1 MDNKKT
7 IRYFYQ
13 CNDGVFFLEND
24 DDFIQKITK
33 QDKFITVKDYN
44 YYEMFSDYE
53 MSLNGLQKFRED
65 FKEWLFQY
73 FEGLDMKIDFK
84 YYDIKGLT
92 LCSFRDSDRKNFY
105 TLRKNDK
112 RNSDLKEFINLEA
125 CHNGGLI
132 YLDPYKF
139 DESSTFFTFDKCY
152 GYDFSSYYANL
163 LSNEE
168 INLQIPIKKPKF
180 VKLDSLDFD
189 NLKYGIYDVKIY
201 SDSNNFL
208 KVFSISP
215 EYKYTHYSLKFAYE
229 YKEKFNIKIELIKDV
244 EFNAMIYEDDCV
256 VYAKDL
262 FKSHID
268 KLLNVKKKYPKNGLV
283 KHMLRSFWGYLS
295 EYKKEYF
302 LDDEIKD
309 KSISYWNDYE
319 CESEYKIID
328 EKYYYVDGYNLKTEY
343 IAVNGNMPYRY
354 YLGRMK
360 PFITSRGRDYIARL
374 IMKEN
379 IIDNIIRVQTD
390 GIVLDKQHD
399 FSNNIYYPIPEEKC
413 TGQIKFYNVNNYYH
427 VCSQCKNEYRYRDG
441 HVCPITS

>member
-1 MDNKKT
+1 MNNKKT

-13 CNDGVFFLEND
+13 CNDGVMFLEND
-24 DDFIQKITK
+24 DDFVQTITK
-33 QDKFITVKDYN
+33 QNKYLTVLDYN

-65 FKEWLFQY
+65 FKTWLIQY
-73 FEGLDMKIDFK
+73 FEGLDMKIDYFM

-92 LCSFRDSDRKNFY
+92 LCSFRDSERKNFF
-105 TLRKNDK
+105 TLRKNEK
-112 RNSDLKEFINLEA
+112 RNSDLKEFINLEG

-132 YLDPYKF
+132 YLDPMKI
-139 DESSTFFTFDKCY
+139 EKTTKCY
-152 GYDFSSYYANL
+152 GSDFSSYYANL

-180 VKLDSLDFD
+180 IKLDNLDFD
-189 NLKYGIYDVKIY
+189 NLKYGIYDVQIY
-201 SDSNNFL
+201 SDSKSFL

-215 EYKYTHYSLKFAYE
+215 ENKYTHYSLKFAFE
-229 YKEKFNIKIELIKDV
+229 YKELFNIKIELITDV
-244 EFNAMIYEDDCV
+244 EFNAMIYENDCV

-268 KLLNVKKKYPKNGLV
+268 KLLKVKKKYPKNGLV

-295 EYKKEYF
+295 EYKKKYI
-302 LDDEIKD
+302 LDDDMKNY
-309 KSISYWNDYE
+309 SISYWNDYE
-319 CESEYKIID
+319 CKSEYKIID

-399 FSNNIYYPIPEEKC
+399 FSNNKYYPIPEKKS

-427 VCSQCKNEYRYRDG
+427 VCCQCNNEYRYRDG